1 MQIEKDLLTSLGVTN
16 ARAERY
22 LPDLD
27 RALPP
32 QAIDTPLRVA
42 HFLSQVLHESA
53 RMRLVVE
60 NLNYSADALLRVFK
74 KHFTES
80 EAQSYARQ
88 PEKIGNRAYADR
100 LGNGPESSGDGF
112 RYRGRGLIQLT
123 GKTNY
128 GKFAQWIDD
137 GDVLA
142 EPDRV
147 AERYAVDSAVY
158 YWATHNLNALAD
170 LDDVTRVTRA
180 INGGVN
186 GLDDR
191 MMLLDQ
197 AKTALGLTQPVAILE
212 GATHRVSVAEL
223 NLRNQPRVSS
233 STRIGSLHEGAEV
246 ERLGDASVPD
256 WWQIRTLLS
265 ERLVEGFVAFRFLE
279 ALPQQAVSLESDSLE
294 SASLEGASLERVAL
308 DRVSRTFVPPPFD
321 LPETHL
327 RESRREVTRQE
338 DGYRAFPLGEK
349 GKPRR
354 SGTLAETKARQL
366 GKIVDYLDSESAEH
380 RRYWPKRGTT
390 FCNIYAYDYCYLAGV
405 FLPRV
410 WWTERA

>member
-1 MQIEKDLLTSLGVTN
+1 
-16 ARAERY
+16 
-22 LPDLD
+22 
-27 RALPP
+27 
-32 QAIDTPLRVA
+32 
-42 HFLSQVLHESA
+42 
-53 RMRLVVE
+53 
-60 NLNYSADALLRVFK
+60 
-74 KHFTES
+74 
-80 EAQSYARQ
+80 
-88 PEKIGNRAYADR
+88 
-100 LGNGPESSGDGF
+100 
-112 RYRGRGLIQLT
+112 
-123 GKTNY
+123 
-128 GKFAQWIDD
+128 
-137 GDVLA
+137 
-142 EPDRV
+142 
-147 AERYAVDSAVY
+147 
-158 YWATHNLNALAD
+158 
-170 LDDVTRVTRA
+170 
-180 INGGVN
+180 VN

-197 AKTALGLTQPVAILE
+197 AKTALGLTQPAAILE
-212 GATHRVSVAEL
+212 DATHRVSVAEL

-246 ERLGDASVPD
+246 VRLGDASVPD

-279 ALPQQAVSLESDSLE
+279 ALPQQAVSLESGSLE
-294 SASLEGASLERVAL
+294 SASLEGASLERVA
-308 DRVSRTFVPPPFD
+308 RTFVPLPLD

-366 GKIVDYLDSESAEH
+366 GEIVDYLDSESAEH

-410 WWTERA
+410 WWTERAQLRIQNGEEVPVVYNQTVRELNANRLYDWLPDFGGDFGWHRVFDLDELQAAANIGEVCLIVAQQRDLNRRGHISAVVPEQDDVTAARDAEGHVRRPLESQAGRKNHRRIAKSSAWWARNNYRFSFWRHD